1 MILNTADNV
10 MFGDIEVS
18 KIYCGNVIV
27 WQRGGGRVLPEGY
40 TAINGYYM
48 EQSPF
53 NTNFRPT
60 SGILRLETEITINSS
75 GSQEIIGGFGSD
87 PYDLRDTGSF
97 ATWISGSSGA
107 YVFHASTFGS
117 PHGSYI
123 HNNCV
128 SSTYSGNEF
137 EINATLSST
146 LNSISVNGN
155 LTELP
160 ISEAQTI
167 EVFERDVWIGSNGDP
182 APLGDD
188 EYFYGTIH
196 YLKLYDNT
204 TLARDFVP
212 AVRDSDGQSGL
223 YDFVTEEFYY

>member
-1 MILNTADNV
+1 
-10 MFGDIEVS
+10 MFGDSEVS
-18 KIYCGNVIV
+18 KIYCGDTVL
-27 WQRGGGRVLPEGY
+27 WQRGGGRVLPAGY
-40 TAINGYYM
+40 TATDGHYIN
-48 EQSPF
+48 QSPF
-53 NTNFRPT
+53 NTNFRPS
-60 SGILRLETEITINSS
+60 SGILKIETEITINVG
-75 GSQEIIGGFGSD
+75 GSQAIIGGFGSD

-167 EVFERDVWIGSNGDP
+167 EVLERDVWIGSNGDP
-182 APLGDD
+182 ALAGDN
-188 EYFYGTIH
+188 EYLYGTIH
-196 YLKLYDNT
+196 YLKLYDDD

-212 AVRDSDGQSGL
+212 AVRDSDSQSGL
-223 YDFVTEEFYY
+223 YDFVTQQFYY